1 MISFLVILFLLQLI
15 SFYFLALLYTKVS
28 KFDDFE
34 KKQRKIMNEMDD
46 SLGAYLAELK
56 DENERLIQRLA
67 ERDSDLSAVERGN
80 GVVAARKSG
89 EGADKEHPKV
99 RVNTPKIPINLALK
113 SYNAV
118 TAATETAFAQ
128 ATESEMV
135 DDRTRAIQM
144 HNSGVSVEEIAKKLG
159 KGRTEV
165 ELILKFK

>member
-1 MISFLVILFLLQLI
+1 
-15 SFYFLALLYTKVS
+15 
-28 KFDDFE
+28 
-34 KKQRKIMNEMDD
+34 
-46 SLGAYLAELK
+46 
-56 DENERLIQRLA
+56 
-67 ERDSDLSAVERGN
+67 
-80 GVVAARKSG
+80 VAARKSD

-99 RVNTPKIPINLALK
+99 RVSTPKIPINLALK